1 MRAFLCGGG
10 SGEKTKDAYEKLSD
24 IIDKDKALLYI
35 PIAMEYD
42 KMDDCYNWITKE
54 LKEYNIE
61 NIEMIRTFK
70 ELENIDLSNYCAVF
84 LGGGNTFK
92 LLFELKL
99 ARFDDKLK
107 EYIDSDGIVFGGSA
121 GAIVMGK
128 DIKPC
133 ECDDENEVGV
143 VNTEGFD
150 ILNGFCIFCH
160 YLNRDEEKNEANT
173 NYLRE
178 LSNEYRIIALPEED
192 TIFVSEDGIEVLGDK
207 PYYIFDTEQITKI
220 EEKAISE

>member
-24 IIDKDKALLYI
+24 VIDKDKALLYI

-42 KMDDCYNWITKE
+42 KMDDCYNWITEE

-70 ELENIDLSNYCAVF
+70 ELENIDLSNYGAVF

-99 ARFDDKLK
+99 TGFYDKLK
-107 EYIDSDGIVFGGSA
+107 EYIDNDGIVFGGSA

-133 ECDDENEVGV
+133 ECDDENKVGIA
-143 VNTEGFD
+143 NTKGFD

-173 NYLRE
+173 NYLKV
-178 LSNEYRIIALPEED
+178 LSNEYRIIALPEDD
-192 TIFVSEDGIEVLGDK
+192 TIFVSEDGIEVFGDK
-207 PYYIFDTEQITKI
+207 PYYIFDTEQISKI
-220 EEKAISE
+220 EK